1 MNKNNLLLAVICLL
15 LPYFGYGK
23 SREVSEFRNG
33 NETSIHHSICDKAS
47 PQKSLND
54 IRFGDWT
61 EKDWYDN
68 EYIRCLRKYLDNY
81 LRGKEEID
89 EDIETYKKSFSS
101 KFVILDENP
110 YLLGGL
116 LFHFCFIDY
125 PDVIFVS
132 NVYSDVD
139 IESEKV
145 TGYMVK
151 SLRVD
156 DTESGLKKDELLKLI
171 KEHPEHKLW

>member
-1 MNKNNLLLAVICLL
+1 MTNNLLLFVICLL
-15 LPYFGYGK
+15 LSCSGYGK
-23 SREVSEFRNG
+23 SRGGSEFRNG
-33 NETSIHHSICDKAS
+33 TETSIHHSICDKTS

-68 EYIRCLRKYLDNY
+68 EYIRCLRKYFDDY
-81 LRGKEEID
+81 LGGKEEID
-89 EDIETYKKSFSS
+89 EDIETYKKSFSG

-110 YLLGGL
+110 YLMGGL
-116 LFHFCFIDY
+116 LIYFCFIDY
-125 PDVIFVS
+125 PDVVFIT

-151 SLRVD
+151 SIRVD
-156 DTESGLKKDELLKLI
+156 DTESGLTKKELLQLI
-171 KEHPEHKLW
+171 KEHPENKLW